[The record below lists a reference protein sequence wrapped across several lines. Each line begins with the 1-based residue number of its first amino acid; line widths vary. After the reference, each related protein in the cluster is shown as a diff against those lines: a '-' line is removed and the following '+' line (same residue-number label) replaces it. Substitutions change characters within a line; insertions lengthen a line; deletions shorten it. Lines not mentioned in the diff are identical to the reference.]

1 MSDPLILSGSF
12 SGKVSEFT
20 REARFSASSD
30 GKWFLLTPDELNGWF
45 RVRNAPSSFKGRAV
59 VSFYNDTLPLF
70 VGRPI
75 HVNSVEV
82 TCSDGTLVYYTD
94 DCRWEECSDDY
105 IPTGDATYSDAAS
118 SDATSS
124 GAASSDATSGGAASS
139 DAASGDVAS
148 GDVASGDV
156 ASSDAASG
164 DVASGDVAS
173 GDVASGDVYL
183 RETLASIHGYG
194 TTVALS
200 DDSDSASGSS
210 NGITVRTGEE
220 LVEVLAS
227 GSSDGITV
235 RTGEELVE
243 ILTKLL
249 SNSGG
254 GGGGGGG
261 GSHCN
266 RRRNRHSRNRSR
278 RRNRSKEASRS
289 DR

>member
-118 SDATSS
+118 SDATSG
-124 GAASSDATSGGAASS
+124 GAASSDAASGGAASS
-139 DAASGDVAS
+139 DAASG
-148 GDVASGDV
+148 G
-156 ASSDAASG
+156 AASG
-164 DVASGDVAS
+164 DVASGD
-173 GDVASGDVYL
+173 DYL

-266 RRRNRHSRNRSR
+266 RRHNRHSRNRS
-278 RRNRSKEASRS
+278 KEASKS